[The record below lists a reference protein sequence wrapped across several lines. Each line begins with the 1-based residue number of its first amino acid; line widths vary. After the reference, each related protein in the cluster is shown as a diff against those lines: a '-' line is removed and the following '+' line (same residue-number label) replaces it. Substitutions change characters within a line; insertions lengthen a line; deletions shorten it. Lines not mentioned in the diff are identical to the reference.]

1 MKRLT
6 HVDKSGAARMVNVS
20 AKKPTRRRAVARSF
34 VRMKPATLLA
44 IREARIAKGDVIA
57 VARLA
62 AIQAAKRTGDL
73 IPLCHPL
80 PLTHVAVDISLGKEG
95 VAVECTVETV
105 SRTGVE
111 MEALTGAAVGAL
123 TLYDMC
129 KAADRW
135 MTITDVELMEKSGG
149 RSGGLKRGA

>member
-6 HVDKSGAARMVNVS
+6 HVDESGAARMVNVS

-34 VRMKPATLLA
+34 VRMKPATLKA
-44 IREARIAKGDVIA
+44 IREQRVAKGDVTA
-57 VARLA
+57 AARLA
-62 AIQAAKRTGDL
+62 AIAAAKRTGDL

-80 PLTHVAVDISLGKEG
+80 PLTHVAVDIRLGDEG

-123 TLYDMC
+123 TIYDMC
-129 KAADRW
+129 KSADRW
-135 MTITDVELMEKSGG
+135 MTITDIELMEKSGG
-149 RSGGLKRGA
+149 RSGRLKRRA